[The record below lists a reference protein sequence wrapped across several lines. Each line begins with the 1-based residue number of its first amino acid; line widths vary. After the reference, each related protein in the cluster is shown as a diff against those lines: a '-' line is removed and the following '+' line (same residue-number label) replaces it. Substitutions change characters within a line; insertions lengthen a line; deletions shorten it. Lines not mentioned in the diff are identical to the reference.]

1 MFEDDII
8 RILQDEGITLIS
20 HLPCDK
26 AGTLCALATGAFPH
40 VPLLREEDGVGVSAG
55 IYLAGGRPL
64 IIIQSSGL
72 GNMLN
77 ALLSLHGT
85 FHLPLP
91 IIASWRGMQNEV
103 IPAQIPFNSRLPAIL
118 EAADIPYATIMEPDE
133 LPRLQEMIRRSFDEG
148 IPTVTLFSPACF
160 DGGSCPA
167 GEFPN
172 RGRTISSIPGS
183 VIHEPEMTRYD
194 AIAALAPHLGSALC
208 ISNIGIPSKE
218 LYAVSDRDENFYML
232 GSYTQASPIGL
243 GLALAQD
250 REVVVIDGDGSL
262 LGSAILPVVAS
273 SAPKNLTIICLDN
286 GTFGSTGN
294 QITQGYAITDLA
306 QVASAAGI
314 QECVQVHIR
323 EELISA
329 IREMK
334 AGPRFIHVII
344 RPGNSAVQNI
354 PLTPDQIRDRFMQA
368 IRPAE

>member
-1 MFEDDII
+1 MFEDAII
-8 RILQDEGITLIS
+8 RILKEEGITLIS

-55 IYLAGGRPL
+55 IYLAGGRPA
-64 IIIQSSGL
+64 IVIQSSGL

-91 IIASWRGMQNEV
+91 IIASWRGIQNEV

-118 EAADIPYATIMEPDE
+118 EGAGIPYATIMEHDE
-133 LPRLQEMIRRSFDEG
+133 LPRLQEMIRHSFAED
-148 IPTVTLFSPACF
+148 IPTVTLISPSCF

-167 GEFPN
+167 ESFPERN
-172 RGRTISSIPGS
+172 RAVPPIPGS
-183 VIHEPEMTRYD
+183 VINTPRMTRYD
-194 AIAALAPHLGSALC
+194 AIAALAPHLERALC
-208 ISNIGIPSKE
+208 VSNIGIPSKE
-218 LYAVSDRDENFYML
+218 LYAISDRPENFYML

-262 LGSAILPVVAS
+262 LGSAILPVIAS
-273 SAPKNLTIICLDN
+273 LSPKNLTIVCLDN

-294 QITQGYAITDLA
+294 QITQGYTTTDLA

-314 QECVQVHIR
+314 HNCVQVQT
-323 EELISA
+323 EEALAAAISEK
-329 IREMK
+329 R

-344 RPGNSAVQNI
+344 KPGNSAVPNI
-354 PLTPDQIRDRFMQA
+354 PLSPEEIRDRFMQA
-368 IRPAE
+368 VSSGK